1 MATALDPETKKQL
14 RQGNRR
20 LAMMITE
27 GCAQVG
33 FEKCRQALG
42 VNQWEM
48 MRIQV
53 QPAKIP
59 LDTICKLIDLFEPD
73 IRRDSQT
80 LVMDLIQEGQERLRR
95 RKRQLPIS

>member
-1 MATALDPETKKQL
+1 
-14 RQGNRR
+14 
-20 LAMMITE
+20 
-27 GCAQVG
+27 
-33 FEKCRQALG
+33 
-42 VNQWEM
+42 
-48 MRIQV
+48 
-53 QPAKIP
+53 